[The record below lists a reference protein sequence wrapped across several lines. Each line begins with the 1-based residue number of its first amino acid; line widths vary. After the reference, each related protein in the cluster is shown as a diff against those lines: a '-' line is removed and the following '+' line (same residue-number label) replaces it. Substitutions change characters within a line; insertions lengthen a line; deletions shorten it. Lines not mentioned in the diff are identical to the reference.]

1 MHPAFSNLFLRA
13 RRHLPGAVPAETR
26 SPPGEPALKP
36 EVETAIRTYA
46 LTRHFGE
53 IVAADTVSL
62 SVLPGEIFGLIGSN
76 GAGKSTLI
84 KMLTTLLPPSSGTA
98 RVAGFDIITEPSNVR
113 RSIGYVPQM
122 LSADGSLTGYENLL
136 LSARLY
142 LIPRRERA
150 QRIAETLAAINLT
163 HDAGRLVQH
172 YSGGMIRR
180 LEIAQSMLHR
190 PKVLVMDEPTVGLD
204 PLARHAVWDDIRTLR
219 ETRNMTILITTH
231 DMEEADELCDRI
243 ALMHHGRIEVVGG
256 PRELKARIGPEST
269 LDDVFAHYTGVEVEP
284 AGGYRQARQARRS
297 AREHG

>member
-1 MHPAFSNLFLRA
+1 MRSAFFNFFSHKRF
-13 RRHLPGAVPAETR
+13 HLPGAVPAPER
-26 SPPGEPALKP
+26 SPLGAPALKP
-36 EVETAIRTYA
+36 DLETAIRTSA

-53 IVAADTVSL
+53 IVAVDQVSL
-62 SVLPGEIFGLIGSN
+62 SVPPGEIFGLIGSN

-98 RVAGFDIITEPSNVR
+98 QVAGFDIITEPSNVR

-142 LIPRRERA
+142 LIARRERA
-150 QRIAETLAAINLT
+150 QRIAETLALMNLT
-163 HDAGRLVQH
+163 PDAGRLVNQ

-204 PLARHAVWDDIRTLR
+204 PLARRAVWEDIRKLR

-243 ALMHHGRIEVVGG
+243 ALMHHGRIEVIGG
-256 PRELKARIGPEST
+256 PSELKGRIGPEAK
-269 LDDVFAHYTGVEVEP
+269 LDDVFARYNGVAVEP
-284 AGGYRQARQARRS
+284 AAGYRQTRQARRS

>member
-1 MHPAFSNLFLRA
+1 MRL
-13 RRHLPGAVPAETR
+13 HLAGAVPAER
-26 SPPGEPALKP
+26 WPPLGAPTLKP
-36 EVETAIRTYA
+36 DAKTAIRTSA
-46 LTRHFGE
+46 LTRRFGDL
-53 IVAADTVSL
+53 VAVNGVSL
-62 SVLPGEIFGLIGSN
+62 GIPPGEIFGLIGSN

-98 RVAGFDIITEPSNVR
+98 QVAGHDIIVEPSRVR

-142 LIPRRERA
+142 LIPRRKRA
-150 QRIAETLAAINLT
+150 QRIAEILAMMNLT
-163 HDAGRLVQH
+163 HDAHRLVQH

-219 ETRNMTILITTH
+219 ETRDVTILITTH
-231 DMEEADELCDRI
+231 DMEEADELCDRV
-243 ALMHHGRIEVVGG
+243 ALIHHGRIEAIGG
-256 PRELKARIGPEST
+256 PGELKRQIGPEAT
-269 LDDVFAHYTGVEVEP
+269 LDDVFAHYAGAKVEP
-284 AGGYRQARQARRS
+284 AAGYRQARQARRS